1 MELTMPAYLKS
12 IDRPL
17 ARSPRRPVTDQ
28 VSRVAR
34 PALPPRGRLFRRG
47 APSAFHRCLAVHMYY
62 ARGMS
67 ALD

>member
-1 MELTMPAYLKS
+1 MELTMPARLNS

-17 ARSPRRPVTDQ
+17 ARAPRRPVAGPVLRTAPP
-28 VSRVAR
+28 AR
-34 PALPPRGRLFRRG
+34 RRFGRLFGRK

-62 ARGMS
+62 ARAAS